1 MAVQLRI
8 PLIVWGE
15 NSQNEY
21 GGPAGAATDNVL
33 TRRWLEEFGGLLG
46 LRVSD
51 LVGHEGI
58 EQRDLIAYTYP
69 TDQELCEH
77 FDVNHIRDKHENPIV
92 APEGTAR

>member
-1 MAVQLRI
+1 MRIAVQLGI

-21 GGPAGAATDNVL
+21 GGPAAAAEDNVL

-51 LVGHEGI
+51 LVGQEGI
-58 EQRDLIAYTYP
+58 EPR
-69 TDQELCEH
+69 
-77 FDVNHIRDKHENPIV
+77 
-92 APEGTAR
+92 APHPVHVPDRRGAGRASA